1 MKARTTVKK
10 RRIQQMRRKRMLHTL
25 WLMAV
30 LILVLGA
37 IAGCIWL
44 IQSRG
49 DSNLPRLYSLEEEL
63 PATNSSSG
71 ALRAEGFASRLCVGD
86 NNVPLE
92 NLSLNENQRGALF
105 GLDDNTVM
113 FAQNMYDRV
122 YPASITKIMT
132 GMLALEYGNADDI
145 VTISQSAVT
154 LEAGSQVCGFQAGD
168 KVSLDKLVNCLL
180 VYSGNDAAAAIA
192 EYIGGTE
199 DKFVEM
205 MNEEAGKLGMTD
217 THFTNPHGLQDENH
231 YTTVYDIYLM
241 LNQAM
246 KNQDFLSIVELGSY
260 TVEYES
266 SDGTQRATSLESTD
280 HYLIGDATPPKGVT
294 VLGGKTGT
302 TSMAGNCLALISQN
316 AYGLP
321 YISIVTN
328 AATKEGLYLQMNQL
342 LSHIN

>member
-1 MKARTTVKK
+1 MTTKTTARKK
-10 RRIQQMRRKRMLHTL
+10 RIQQMRKKRRLHTL

-30 LILVLGA
+30 LILVLAG
-37 IAGCIWL
+37 IAGCLLL
-44 IQSRG
+44 IQARG
-49 DSNLPRLYSLEEEL
+49 ASNLPRLYSLEDEL
-63 PATNSSSG
+63 PSVGNNIGT
-71 ALRAEGFASRLCVGD
+71 LREKGFAAELCVGD
-86 NNVPLE
+86 DNVSLD
-92 NLSLNENQRGALF
+92 NLSLNENQRAALF
-105 GLDDNTVM
+105 RLEDGTVM
-113 FAQNMYDRV
+113 FAQDMYDRV

-132 GMLALEYGNADDI
+132 GMLALEYGNLDDI

-154 LEAGSQVCGFQAGD
+154 LEEGSQVCGFQAGD
-168 KVSLDKLVNCLL
+168 KVSLDKLVHCLL

-199 DKFVEM
+199 EEFVNM
-205 MNEEAGKLGMTD
+205 MNQEAQKLGMTG

-246 KNQDFLSIVELGSY
+246 ESSEFLSIVELGSY

-266 SDGTQRATSLESTD
+266 SDGTERATALESTD
-280 HYLIGDATPPKGVT
+280 HYLIGDATAPKGVT

-328 AATKEGLYLQMNQL
+328 AATKEGLYQQMNQL